1 MPFKLGVI
9 GIDHGHIF
17 GMLSN
22 MQAQG
27 CTCDAYWTDGPA
39 VTEAKFNEVF
49 PDVIKADDRQR
60 ILDDPDIKMVLISS
74 VPEDRA
80 DFAIEAMRAG
90 KDVMVDK
97 PGCTTLEQLTAIRA
111 AQQET
116 GRIWSVNFSE
126 RFEVPAVTKAEELV
140 FGGAIGR
147 VIQTVGLGPHKQN
160 LKTRPDW
167 FFERARYGG
176 ILCDIGSHQID
187 QFLHFTGSTSAE
199 VAHALV
205 ENSTMPDHPGFQDFG
220 EMVLRSDNGH
230 SYVRVDWFT
239 PGGLPTWGD
248 GRLFIQGTEGHI
260 ELRKYTDIG
269 RPHKTNSLFLVNGEE
284 NSLIDCDH
292 VGLPYFPRLVADV
305 EDRSETAVSQIHTF
319 TTMELAIQAQM
330 KAEQ

>member
-1 MPFKLGVI
+1 MGSHLFSNYARFDVAFT
-9 GIDHGHIF
+9 HG
-17 GMLSN
+17 
-22 MQAQG
+22 QG
-27 CTCDAYWTDGPA
+27 CYLYNTD
-39 VTEAKFNEVF
+39 
-49 PDVIKADDRQR
+49 QR
-60 ILDDPDIKMVLISS
+60 PYL
-74 VPEDRA
+74 
-80 DFAIEAMRAG
+80 DFASGI
-90 KDVMVDK
+90 
-97 PGCTTLEQLTAIRA
+97 
-111 AQQET
+111 
-116 GRIWSVNFSE
+116 
-126 RFEVPAVTKAEELV
+126 AVSA
-140 FGGAIGR
+140 
-147 VIQTVGLGPHKQN
+147 LGHQHPRLCHA
-160 LKTRPDW
+160 LKN
-167 FFERARYGG
+167 
-176 ILCDIGSHQID
+176 QID

-305 EDRSETAVSQIHTF
+305 EDRSETAVSQTHTF